1 MMKNIETLQD
11 LYEDSPA
18 SPELTDGESLAM
30 AKYYGYE
37 DEPECEFG

>member
-1 MMKNIETLQD
+1 MKNIETLKD
-11 LYEDSPA
+11 LYENSPV
-18 SPELTDGESLAM
+18 SPELTDEELLAM